1 MSIRLMHFDPRW
13 RQEFQQTRSSLLH
26 SCQGWVTQVEHIG
39 STAIDGLIARPV
51 IDVLAVVD
59 DGQTETDTAMQEAA
73 LLIEGL
79 NFARQVP
86 PMWAA
91 ETLCLVKPRRGL
103 ETHRVYLTYPNSP
116 FVTCSL
122 AIRERLQSDRELA
135 LRFEEQKVRCWKES
149 EGEMDIYADMMSQHF
164 SELL

>member
-1 MSIRLMHFDPRW
+1 MSIRLMHYDPRW

-59 DGQTETDTAMQEAA
+59 DGQTDTDSAMQEAA

-79 NFARQVP
+79 NFGRQVP

-91 ETLCLVKPRRGL
+91 ETICLVKPRRGL

-116 FVTCSL
+116 FVSSSL
-122 AIRERLQSDRELA
+122 AVREQLQSDRELA
-135 LRFEEQKVRCWKES
+135 LQFEEQKVRCWKES
-149 EGEMDIYADMMSQHF
+149 EGDVDLYAEKMSPYF